1 MLGLFARKAP
11 ETPAPRIEPT
21 FANGGF
27 TNADSSN
34 LSAMQSIFDL
44 SPTAAGVNVTPNVA
58 MQVSAVYACVRLI
71 AGAIASLPLPIY
83 RRNEDGRERFE
94 HDYWWLLN
102 EQPCPAFTAHAM
114 WEWVIGHVLLRGDG
128 LCYLYRGPGGRSPVV
143 QQIIPLK
150 REQVSIYRHGV
161 RKERLGYRVHGD
173 VDGTVGF
180 FEVDQDDM
188 LHFPNVGFD
197 GVCSP
202 SVIGLAA
209 RQAIGTAFQADQF
222 AGKFYGAGA
231 HVQYAIKAPK
241 TMTPTQQDDFR
252 QAFVAAYGSGQ
263 GPTGR
268 PLILT
273 EGLDIEQMSMTAVD
287 AQLLE
292 ARRFQV
298 VDIARAFGCPPHM
311 IGETS
316 ASTSWGSGIE
326 QMGIGFVTYTLR
338 PHLSRFEDE
347 LNRKL
352 WPRSLRAFC
361 EFNVAGLMQGDSKA
375 EAEYLSKALG
385 GPGTQGWMVVN
396 EARRVKNLPPIEGG
410 DKLVFAG
417 AAAPTPPAPPAKEPP
432 EEEPNA

>member
-21 FANGGF
+21 MALDIQTGVSS
-27 TNADSSN
+27 DSGKM
-34 LSAMQSIFDL
+34 ASIFSL
-44 SPTAAGVNVTPNVA
+44 SPTAAGVQVTPELA

-71 AGAIASLPLPIY
+71 AGAIASMPLPIFK
-83 RRNEDGRERFE
+83 RGDNGRERLD

-102 EQPCPAFTAHAM
+102 EQPCPGFTAHSM
-114 WEWVIGHVLLRGDG
+114 WEWLVAQVLLRGDG
-128 LCYLYRGPGGRSPVV
+128 LAYLYRGANGRSPVV

-150 REQVSIYRHGV
+150 REQVTIYRHGE
-161 RKERLGYRVHGD
+161 RKERLGYRIYGD
-173 VDGTVGF
+173 LGSTTGWFD
-180 FEVDQDDM
+180 VDQDDM
-188 LHFPNVGFD
+188 LHLPNVGFD

-202 SVIGLAA
+202 SVISMAA
-209 RQAIGTAFQADQF
+209 RQAIGTAYQADQF
-222 AGKFYGAGA
+222 AGKFYGSGA

-241 TMTPTQQDDFR
+241 SMTGPQQESFR
-252 QAFVAAYGSGQ
+252 EAFVAAYGSGQ

-298 VDIARAFGCPPHM
+298 TDIARAFGAPPHM

-352 WPRSLRAFC
+352 WPRSLKAFC

-385 GPGTQGWMVVN
+385 GPGTQGWMTVN
-396 EARRVKNLPPIEGG
+396 EARRVKNLPAIEGG
-410 DKLVFAG
+410 DKIVTAG
-417 AAAPTPPAPPAKEPP
+417 AAAPNPPAPPAEEPP